1 MSRVSTY
8 GLADGVPPRMNFI
21 VPGTEA
27 DVYRFAADLVDK
39 AFKQGVHERYVIEI
53 AGIPIVRT
61 GGEISAFC
69 TYFLPKAPTGVK
81 RPRKCQMQAGR
92 Q

>member
-1 MSRVSTY
+1 MNRVSTY
-8 GLADGVPPRMNFI
+8 NLADGAPTRMSFV
-21 VPGTEA
+21 VPGTED

-69 TYFLPKAPTGVK
+69 TYF
-81 RPRKCQMQAGR
+81 GR
-92 Q
+92 NRDA

>member
-8 GLADGVPPRMNFI
+8 GLADGVPPRMNFV

-69 TYFLPKAPTGVK
+69 TYF
-81 RPRKCQMQAGR
+81 GR
-92 Q
+92 NHDA